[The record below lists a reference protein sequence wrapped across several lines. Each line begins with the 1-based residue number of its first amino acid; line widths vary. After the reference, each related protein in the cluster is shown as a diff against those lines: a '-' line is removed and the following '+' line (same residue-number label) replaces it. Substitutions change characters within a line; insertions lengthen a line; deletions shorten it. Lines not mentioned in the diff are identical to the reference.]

1 MMQCPASQS
10 VLFLSPSCQHARGCH
25 ASYRGGC
32 RQKSYSAVAPACDP
46 TDWAGKCPWY
56 NSGSSVIGDL
66 TALWS
71 ELRPAPQ
78 DGVYRMESV
87 SGTVNLVKSSCL
99 GRVG

>member
-1 MMQCPASQS
+1 MQAT
-10 VLFLSPSCQHARGCH
+10 G
-25 ASYRGGC
+25 GGC

-46 TDWAGKCPWY
+46 TDWAGKCPWC
-56 NSGSSVIGDL
+56 NSGNSVIGDL

-78 DGVYRMESV
+78 DGVHRIESV

-99 GRVG
+99 GRVREPAAAVLLNGYNVPTTLSSE